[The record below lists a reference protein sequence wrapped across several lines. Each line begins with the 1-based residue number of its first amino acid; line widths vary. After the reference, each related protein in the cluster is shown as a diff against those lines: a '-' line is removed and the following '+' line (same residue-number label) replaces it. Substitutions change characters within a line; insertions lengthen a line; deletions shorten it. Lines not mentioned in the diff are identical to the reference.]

1 MFDPPIEE
9 FTKSWKTENQ
19 FNLKMTDSN
28 REKNYQVGR
37 VRLVE
42 LFLINTLVKKELTKT
57 MLKLERMLSLTLN

>member
-1 MFDPPIEE
+1 MGFDPPVEE

-19 FNLKMTDSN
+19 FNLKMTDLN

-42 LFLINTLVKKELTKT
+42 LFLINTRVKKELF
-57 MLKLERMLSLTLN
+57 LF